1 MSRAYEG
8 MNPESGIEKLRT
20 RSSPGRIRHFSM
32 IRGFQLADVF
42 TLGNAACGVAAVFFS
57 MLYIESRSVTHF
69 FSSAGMMIGASY
81 LMCSMGASHDGGTSI
96 LRWGGNSIRW

>member
-69 FSSAGMMIGASY
+69 FSSAGMMIGAFIFDV
-81 LMCSMGASHDGGTSI
+81 LDGRI
-96 LRWGGNSIRW
+96 ARWRHEHSSLGRELDSL